1 MIFQTVI
8 CSSKFSMIFS
18 VEMKYFTIALYTSLF
33 PVLLGQRGDMM
44 RAGISR
50 VVVEII
56 ILVIAVALA
65 LLIFSPISGY
75 IFGSLGRTATVG
87 GAAQI
92 QILNA
97 RVDTGLTVDI
107 KNLGPGTIRC
117 AATCSI
123 TDFQIFIDG
132 VAANI
137 NSIYNLTAGE
147 TNISP
152 SSQNWNR
159 DVVLRLSVNT
169 LPVSDGTRQHNIV
182 VYGPGNTQ
190 AQYLYS
196 PPSS

>member
-1 MIFQTVI
+1 
-8 CSSKFSMIFS
+8 
-18 VEMKYFTIALYTSLF
+18 
-33 PVLLGQRGDMM
+33 MM

-97 RVDTGLTVDI
+97 QYNGNNWIIDV
-107 KNLGPGTIRC
+107 KNLGPGTPDLSQGFQVYIDGDRC
-117 AATCSI
+117 TTVTASSSSGSWTVGTTVQLTCS
-123 TDFQIFIDG
+123 DG
-132 VAANI
+132 VN
-137 NSIYNLTAGE
+137 TA
-147 TNISP
+147 TSK
-152 SSQNWNR
+152 
-159 DVVLRLSVNT
+159 
-169 LPVSDGTRQHNIV
+169 QHNIV

-190 AQYLYS
+190 AQYLYYP
-196 PPSS
+196 PPS

>member
-1 MIFQTVI
+1 
-8 CSSKFSMIFS
+8 
-18 VEMKYFTIALYTSLF
+18 
-33 PVLLGQRGDMM
+33 M

-75 IFGSLGRTATVG
+75 IFGSLGRTSTVG
-87 GAAQI
+87 GASQI
-92 QILNA
+92 QVLNA

-117 AATCSI
+117 AATPCGI

-137 NSIYNLTAGE
+137 NSIYNLTAGG
-147 TNISP
+147 TTPSSQP

-169 LPVSDGTRQHNIV
+169 LPVSDGNRQHNIV
-182 VYGPGNTQ
+182 IYGPGNTQ

-196 PPSS
+196 PPPS